1 MSRLL
6 KGHKEDEN
14 TAVVTADHIDEVGG
28 HSRPNT
34 IFRIG
39 KMLLWANAI
48 FSFVFLYAPIVVLVA
63 FSFND
68 SRLGAR
74 WEGFT
79 LRWYGEM
86 LTSSSV
92 LDAMANSLIVA
103 FVATIISTIIG
114 TMTAL
119 AMERYRFRGQKT
131 YDGILYLPVIVP
143 DIVMG
148 VSLLAFFSLVIG
160 AINNVMGLS
169 NADALRQGLG
179 TVIIAHVA
187 FNISF
192 VAIVVRTSLGEL
204 DPVYEEAAQDLGADE
219 WTTFRKI
226 TLPLIMPGILG
237 GALLAFTLSLDDFV
251 ITFFTTGP
259 GGTTL
264 PIEVFGRIRRSISP
278 EINAIS
284 TVMLGASMLLI
295 VVSQLVQ
302 RRSNY

>member
-1 MSRLL
+1 MALQEQTQSGASALPHVTPATHPPQRPSNRLL
-6 KGHKEDEN
+6 
-14 TAVVTADHIDEVGG
+14 AW
-28 HSRPNT
+28 
-34 IFRIG
+34 G
-39 KMLLWANAI
+39 KRLLWVNMI
-48 FSFVFLYAPIVVLVA
+48 FSFVFLYLPIVVLVA

-68 SRLGAR
+68 SRLAAR
-74 WEGFT
+74 WAGFT
-79 LRWYGEM
+79 TKWYVIM
-86 LTSSSV
+86 LNSEAV
-92 LDAMANSLIVA
+92 LNAFWNSIIVA
-103 FVATIISTIIG
+103 VISTVIATVLG

-119 AMERYRFRGQKT
+119 AMERFRFPLRKT

-148 VSLLAFFSLVIG
+148 VSLLAFFALTLEI
-160 AINNVMGLS
+160 INNSLS
-169 NADALRQGLG
+169 LSSDSALRPGLG

-192 VAIVVRTSLGEL
+192 VAIVVRTSLRDFNKAL
-204 DPVYEEAAQDLGADE
+204 EEAAMDLGANE
-219 WTTFRKI
+219 WTTFRRV

-264 PIEVFGRIRRSISP
+264 PIEVFGRIKRAISP

-284 TVMLGASMLLI
+284 TVMLMVSIMLVIASQVL
-295 VVSQLVQ
+295 Q
-302 RRSNY
+302 RRQNR

>member
-1 MSRLL
+1 MAVQTPAAQNSSALPKSTTMSPRPKKSSLLTWGKRLL
-6 KGHKEDEN
+6 WVN
-14 TAVVTADHIDEVGG
+14 MV
-28 HSRPNT
+28 
-34 IFRIG
+34 
-39 KMLLWANAI
+39 
-48 FSFVFLYAPIVVLVA
+48 FSFVFLYLPIVVLVA

-68 SRLGAR
+68 SRLAAR

-79 LRWYGEM
+79 FKWYGIM
-86 LTSSSV
+86 LSNEAV
-92 LDAMANSLIVA
+92 LTAFWNSIV
-103 FVATIISTIIG
+103 VAVISTIIATILG
-114 TMTAL
+114 TMTGI
-119 AMERYRFRGQKT
+119 AMERFRFPFRKT

-148 VSLLAFFSLVIG
+148 VSLLAFFALALNLV
-160 AINNVMGLS
+160 NNAMVLEGDS
-169 NADALRQGLG
+169 AFRPGLG

-192 VAIVVRTSLGEL
+192 VAIVVRTSLRDFNKAL
-204 DPVYEEAAQDLGADE
+204 EEAAMDLGANE
-219 WTTFRKI
+219 WVTFKRV

-264 PIEVFGRIRRSISP
+264 PIDVFGRIKRAISP

-284 TVMLGASMLLI
+284 TVMLMMSIALVVASQVL
-295 VVSQLVQ
+295 Q
-302 RRSNY
+302 RRQSS

>member
-1 MSRLL
+1 MTTTENSFPRTAGPAAPRPSGNRFL
-6 KGHKEDEN
+6 KW
-14 TAVVTADHIDEVGG
+14 
-28 HSRPNT
+28 
-34 IFRIG
+34 G
-39 KMLLWANAI
+39 KRLLWANMLL
-48 FSFVFLYAPIVVLVA
+48 SFLFLYLPILVLVA

-68 SRLGAR
+68 SRLAAR

-86 LTSSSV
+86 LTNESV
-92 LDAMANSLIVA
+92 LEAFYNSLFVA
-103 FVATIISTIIG
+103 FFSTIIATILG

-119 AMERYRFRGQKT
+119 AMERFRFKGRRT
-131 YDGILYLPVIVP
+131 YDGILYLPVIIP
-143 DIVMG
+143 DIVMA
-148 VSLLAFFSLVIG
+148 VALLAFFSLTIG
-160 AINNVMGLS
+160 WINTGLGLDS
-169 NADALRQGLG
+169 SSALRPGLT

-192 VAIVVRTSLGEL
+192 VAIVVRTSLREL
-204 DPVYEEAAQDLGADE
+204 DPAYEEAAQDLGADE
-219 WTTFRKI
+219 WTTFRRV

-264 PIEVFGRIRRSISP
+264 PIEVFGRIRRAISP

-284 TVMLGASMLLI
+284 TVMLMMSMLLI
-295 VVSQLVQ
+295 IVSQFFQ
-302 RRSNY
+302 RRQAT

>member
-1 MSRLL
+1 MNKPQKTTGERLFSFGKRLL
-6 KGHKEDEN
+6 WLN
-14 TAVVTADHIDEVGG
+14 M
-28 HSRPNT
+28 
-34 IFRIG
+34 F
-39 KMLLWANAI
+39 L
-48 FSFVFLYAPIVVLVA
+48 SFVFLYAPIVVLVA

-68 SRLGAR
+68 SRLAAR

-79 LRWYGEM
+79 TRWYVEM
-86 LTSSSV
+86 LGNEAV
-92 LDAMANSLIVA
+92 LNAFWNSLIVA
-103 FVATIISTIIG
+103 FAATAISTVLG
-114 TMTAL
+114 TMTAM
-119 AMERYRFRGQKT
+119 AMERFQFKFKRT
-131 YDGILYLPVIVP
+131 YDGILYLPVIIP

-148 VSLLAFFSLVIG
+148 ISLLAFFSLIIG
-160 AINNVMGLS
+160 WLNSAMGLDTS
-169 NADALRQGLG
+169 NALRPGLP

-192 VAIVVRTSLGEL
+192 VAIVVRTSLREL

-226 TLPLIMPGILG
+226 TLPLIAPGILG

-264 PIEVFGRIRRSISP
+264 PIEVFGRIRRAISP

-284 TVMLGASMLLI
+284 TVMLIMSILLI
-295 VVSQLVQ
+295 VVSQSLQ
-302 RRSNY
+302 RRSAAQ

>member
-1 MSRLL
+1 MDKSFLIWGKRLL
-6 KGHKEDEN
+6 WLN
-14 TAVVTADHIDEVGG
+14 
-28 HSRPNT
+28 
-34 IFRIG
+34 
-39 KMLLWANAI
+39 MI
-48 FSFVFLYAPIVVLVA
+48 FSFLFLYIPIVVLVL

-74 WEGFT
+74 WSGFT
-79 LRWYGEM
+79 IKWYIEM
-86 LTSSSV
+86 FNSEAVLTAFWNSIMVAV
-92 LDAMANSLIVA
+92 L
-103 FVATIISTIIG
+103 STIIATILG
-114 TMTAL
+114 TMTAI
-119 AMERYRFRGQKT
+119 AMERFRFPFRRT
-131 YDGILYLPVIVP
+131 YDGILYLPVIIP

-148 VSLLAFFSLVIG
+148 ISLLAFFALLLSTVNSIF
-160 AINNVMGLS
+160 GLEG
-169 NADALRQGLG
+169 NAAWRPGLT

-192 VAIVVRTSLGEL
+192 VAIVVRTSLKDFDKSL
-204 DPVYEEAAQDLGADE
+204 EEAAQDLGADE
-219 WTTFRKI
+219 WITFRRI

-284 TVMLGASMLLI
+284 TVMLIMSMMLI
-295 VVSQLVQ
+295 VISQFIQ
-302 RRSNY
+302 RRNGA

>member
-1 MSRLL
+1 MAATATANKPTPAGNGLLRLG
-6 KGHKEDEN
+6 KG
-14 TAVVTADHIDEVGG
+14 
-28 HSRPNT
+28 
-34 IFRIG
+34 
-39 KMLLWANAI
+39 LLWANMA
-48 FSFVFLYAPIVVLVA
+48 FSFLFLYVPIIVLVA

-79 LRWYGEM
+79 TRWYGEM
-86 LTSSSV
+86 LRNEAI
-92 LDAMANSLIVA
+92 LDAFWNSIIVA
-103 FVATIISTIIG
+103 VISTTIATIFG
-114 TMTAL
+114 TMTAI
-119 AMERYRFRGQKT
+119 AMERFQFKGRRT
-131 YDGILYLPVIVP
+131 YDGILYLPVIIP

-148 VSLLAFFSLVIG
+148 VALLAFFSLIIG
-160 AINNVMGLS
+160 WLNTTFGLDSANAIRPGLV
-169 NADALRQGLG
+169 

-192 VAIVVRTSLGEL
+192 VAIVVRTSLREL
-204 DPVYEEAAQDLGADE
+204 DPAFEEAAQDLGADE
-219 WTTFRKI
+219 WTMFRKI

-264 PIEVFGRIRRSISP
+264 PIEVFGRIRRAISP

-284 TVMLGASMLLI
+284 TVMLGMSMLLI
-295 VVSQLVQ
+295 IVSQLVQ
-302 RRSNY
+302 RRARV

>member
-1 MSRLL
+1 MAVQHAQEGSLARPSVTDTYYPPQKAGSLLLTWGKRLL
-6 KGHKEDEN
+6 WVN
-14 TAVVTADHIDEVGG
+14 MV
-28 HSRPNT
+28 
-34 IFRIG
+34 
-39 KMLLWANAI
+39 
-48 FSFVFLYAPIVVLVA
+48 FSFVFLYAPILVLVI

-68 SRLGAR
+68 SRFAAK

-79 LRWYGEM
+79 FQWYGQLLSNE
-86 LTSSSV
+86 
-92 LDAMANSLIVA
+92 AIINAFWNSIV
-103 FVATIISTIIG
+103 VAVSATLISTVLG
-114 TMTAL
+114 TMTAI
-119 AMERYRFRGQKT
+119 AMERFRFPFRKT

-148 VSLLAFFSLVIG
+148 IALLAFFAL
-160 AINNVMGLS
+160 ALDWINTALALS
-169 NADALRQGLG
+169 TDNALRPGLT

-192 VAIVVRTSLGEL
+192 VAIVVRTSLRDFNKAL
-204 DPVYEEAAQDLGADE
+204 EEAAQDLGANE
-219 WTTFRKI
+219 WITFRRV

-264 PIEVFGRIRRSISP
+264 PIDVFGRIRRTISP

-284 TVMLGASMLLI
+284 TLMLLMSI
-295 VVSQLVQ
+295 VLVMASQALQ
-302 RRSNY
+302 RRRD

>member
-1 MSRLL
+1 MSALSATPATTAAPKAASTLLRLG
-6 KGHKEDEN
+6 KG
-14 TAVVTADHIDEVGG
+14 
-28 HSRPNT
+28 
-34 IFRIG
+34 
-39 KMLLWANAI
+39 LLWVNMAL
-48 FSFVFLYAPIVVLVA
+48 SFLFLYVPILVLVA

-68 SRLGAR
+68 SRLAAR

-86 LTSSSV
+86 LSNEAV
-92 LDAMANSLIVA
+92 LGAFWNSIIVA
-103 FVATIISTIIG
+103 VISTTIATILG
-114 TMTAL
+114 TMTAI
-119 AMERYRFRGQKT
+119 AMERFQFNGRRT
-131 YDGILYLPVIVP
+131 YDGLLYLPVIIP

-148 VSLLAFFSLVIG
+148 VALLAFFSLIIG
-160 AINNVMGLS
+160 WLNSALGLDSS
-169 NADALRQGLG
+169 NAIRPGLV

-192 VAIVVRTSLGEL
+192 VAIVVRTSLREL
-204 DPVYEEAAQDLGADE
+204 DPAFEEAAQDLGADE
-219 WTTFRKI
+219 WTMFRRI

-284 TVMLGASMLLI
+284 TVMLLMSMLLI
-295 VVSQLVQ
+295 IVSQIAQ
-302 RRSNY
+302 RRSRV

>member
-1 MSRLL
+1 MSILTKHPNQPAGSGFL
-6 KGHKEDEN
+6 K
-14 TAVVTADHIDEVGG
+14 VG
-28 HSRPNT
+28 
-34 IFRIG
+34 
-39 KMLLWANAI
+39 KALLWVNMA
-48 FSFVFLYAPIVVLVA
+48 FSLLFLYVPIAVLVA

-79 LRWYGEM
+79 TRWYVEM
-86 LTSSSV
+86 LNSEPV
-92 LDAMANSLIVA
+92 LAAFKNSIIVA
-103 FVATIISTIIG
+103 VISTVIATILG
-114 TMTAL
+114 TMTAIG
-119 AMERYRFRGQKT
+119 MERFRFKGRRT
-131 YDGILYLPVIVP
+131 YDGILYLPVIIP

-148 VSLLAFFSLVIG
+148 VALLAFFSL
-160 AINNVMGLS
+160 ALSWLNNLFGLS
-169 NADALRQGLG
+169 GPQALRPGLA

-192 VAIVVRTSLGEL
+192 VAIVVRTSLREL
-204 DPVYEEAAQDLGADE
+204 DPAFEEAAQDLGADE
-219 WTTFRKI
+219 WTMFRKI

-284 TVMLGASMLLI
+284 TVMLAISMLLI
-295 VVSQLVQ
+295 IVSQLVQ
-302 RRSNY
+302 RRARV